1 MTINEKVY
9 SALNGSATLRN
20 MLVKDR
26 RGQCIYH
33 GVSPDAGSY
42 PIIVYSLLSDVPAVV
57 ADATE
62 IERRVTVRIHIIT
75 KDGAYE
81 RIYRE
86 VLNIM
91 LGIGFMRKTTAEI
104 AEKNEFIKI
113 TDFTIGEGVDL

>member
-9 SALNGSATLRN
+9 SALNGSSVLRN

-81 RIYRE
+81 KIYSEILR
-86 VLNIM
+86 IM
-91 LGIGFMRKTTAEI
+91 LSLGFMRKTTAEI

-113 TDFTIGEGVDL
+113 TDFTIGEGVNE